1 MKQLNEK
8 TEEKEGIL
16 GMTEIGR
23 ASRETLSGS
32 VEYRL
37 YRKDVESE
45 SFWISI
51 QCGQSL
57 EEGFLEGCLSEVALL
72 FEKTV
77 SGEIPP
83 YILSEVL
90 EDYSRERLLYSSK
103 N

>member
-8 TEEKEGIL
+8 TEEMEGVL

-23 ASRETLSGS
+23 ASRETSSGS

-37 YRKDVESE
+37 YRKGTESE
-45 SFWISI
+45 SFWMSI
-51 QCGQSL
+51 QSADSA
-57 EEGFLEGCLSEVALL
+57 EEGFLEGSLSEVALL

-77 SGEIPP
+77 SGEVPP

-90 EDYSRERLLYSSK
+90 EDYSKERLLYSSK

>member
-8 TEEKEGIL
+8 TEEKEGLL

-37 YRKDVESE
+37 YRRGAESQ
-45 SFWISI
+45 SFWMSI
-51 QCGQSL
+51 QSGESL
-57 EEGFLEGCLSEVALL
+57 EEGFLEGSLSEVAWL

-77 SGEIPP
+77 SGEVPP
-83 YILSEVL
+83 YILSEIL
-90 EDYSRERLLYSSK
+90 EDYSKERLLYSAK